1 MFDATILFITFGIN
15 DAIDILLV
23 AVILYL
29 FYNLVKGTS
38 AINIFIGLA
47 LIYMAYI
54 IIKAFDLKLLSSII
68 GKFVN
73 VGVIAIMIVFQQEI
87 RKFLLYIG
95 SNEFLRNRNW
105 KNLFRFNISSR
116 EEQSISLDI
125 ETLADACYLMS
136 GSKTGALIVVAR
148 RSSLKFFINTGDQ
161 LDAAMSGKMLE
172 NIFYKNSPLH
182 DGAVIVENN
191 RIVAARC
198 VLPVTEKENFPSNY
212 GMRHRAAVG
221 ITENTDALAISVS
234 EQTGEVSITIG
245 GEINPALTKEKFIY
259 LLEKNTRQLNLI

>member
-1 MFDATILFITFGIN
+1 MEFLNFISFGIN

-29 FYNLVKGTS
+29 TYNLVKGTS

-47 LIYMAYI
+47 LIYLAYI
-54 IIKAFDLKLLSSII
+54 VIKAFDLELLSSIL

-95 SNEFLRNRNW
+95 SNEFIRNKNW
-105 KNLFRFNISSR
+105 KTLLKFNNGPSENQDIV
-116 EEQSISLDI
+116 LDI
-125 ETLADACYLMS
+125 DMLLIACFNMS
-136 GSKTGALIVVAR
+136 ASKTGALIVIAR
-148 RSSLKFFINTGDQ
+148 RSNLKFFVNTGDIV
-161 LDAAMSGKMLE
+161 DSGLSDRMLE

-182 DGAVIVENN
+182 DGAVIIQDN
-191 RIVAARC
+191 RIAAARC
-198 VLPVTEKENFPSNY
+198 VLPVTEKENFPANY

-221 ITENTDALAISVS
+221 ITENTDAIAITVS
-234 EQTGEVSITIG
+234 EQTGAVSITIA
-245 GEINPALTKEKFIY
+245 GEINPNLSREKFVY
-259 LLEKNTRQLNLI
+259 LLEKNTRQLH